1 MAYGNGARSCEA
13 GRATKMQAAVC
24 LGVAA
29 FIAELRVARL
39 IANEKNTDKK
49 SECRELLI
57 CLPINRVFSC
67 AEFEPL

>member
-1 MAYGNGARSCEA
+1 
-13 GRATKMQAAVC
+13 MQAAVC